1 MKKVRLSNFELMRI
15 VSTFFIV
22 LWHVILCGEGLEN
35 ISSSTKLLF
44 DVILSIIA
52 VHVNSYIL
60 LNGYFGCKKVSGNK
74 KGFLNAISIS
84 WFYRI
89 LIVVG
94 ILFIGNISLT
104 KLEIIQDT
112 FILPLNHEHWFIHH
126 YLLLCLISPFL
137 NKLIKSIS
145 QSDYKKL
152 IMILVII
159 NSIIPYATNQL
170 FFSVYKGFSLYHF
183 VLLYLIG
190 GYLSMYPIKESYHFR
205 KMSNSKYRNI
215 LIASFILIS
224 FINLLIVYFGDFV
237 MSISVSG
244 TLLYEFGSIL
254 RSIENTYDFILTI
267 IQSIVYVLIFSTLS
281 FKSNII
287 NKIAKLTLG
296 IYVIHESELLK
307 PYIYEFFKFNSL
319 NNSGILIIGQVFLV
333 TIIIFVVCG
342 IIEMLR
348 IYIFKLLKRFTC
360 FLTIT
365 KNSNLHNKIKMVQ

>member
-1 MKKVRLSNFELMRI
+1 MKKVRLSNFELLRTI
-15 VSTFFIV
+15 STFFIV

-35 ISSSTKLLF
+35 ISSSTKLFF
-44 DVILSIIA
+44 DTILALIV

-60 LNGYFGCKKVSGNK
+60 LTGYFGCKRDGSNK
-74 KGFLNAISIS
+74 KSFINALSIS

-89 LIVVG
+89 VIVVTM
-94 ILFIGNISLT
+94 LCIGAVSLS
-104 KLEIIQDT
+104 KLEILQDT
-112 FILPLNHEHWFIHH
+112 FIFPLNHEHWFIHH

-137 NKLIKSIS
+137 NKLVKNIS

-152 IMILVII
+152 IMILIII

-190 GYLSMYPIKESYHFR
+190 GYLGMYPIKESYHFR
-205 KMSNSKYRNI
+205 KMSNSRYRSI
-215 LIASFILIS
+215 LITSFLSIA
-224 FINLLIVYFGDFV
+224 FINLLIVYFGNFV
-237 MSISVSG
+237 MSISTKG
-244 TLLYEFGSIL
+244 TILYEFGSIL
-254 RSIENTYDFILTI
+254 QSIENTYDFILTI
-267 IQSIVYVLIFSTLS
+267 LQSVIYVLIFSTIN

-307 PYIYEFFKFNSL
+307 PYIYEFFKFDSL

-333 TIIIFVVCG
+333 TIIIFIVCG
-342 IIEMLR
+342 IIDMLR
-348 IYIFKLLKRFTC
+348 IIIFKGLRKFYC
-360 FLTIT
+360 FLKTL
-365 KNSNLHNKIKMVQ
+365 KNSNLHNKSKMIQ